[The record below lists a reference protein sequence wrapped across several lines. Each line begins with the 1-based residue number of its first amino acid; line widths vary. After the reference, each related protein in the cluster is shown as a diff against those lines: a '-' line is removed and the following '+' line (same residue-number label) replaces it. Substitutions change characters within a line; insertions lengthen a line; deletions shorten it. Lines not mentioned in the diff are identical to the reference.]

1 MILKLFILILLNY
14 VIKSILIIEEN
25 MLNYVWLGLIILG
38 IGTAIT
44 TDIMDQADNK
54 FRNSDPL
61 PIEIMFDESTSLQN
75 DGAYDGKIKVNSDDY
90 NEFYSTLLNS
100 DVLVKAKISVNK
112 AEDKIGI
119 FFKVDENTPEMWK
132 YMAKVSGKDD
142 DLMGTFIIRETID
155 GKLVSGDLIL
165 EEIAFTKMKDVTNSA
180 LDYAGIAVNIA
191 LGLIGI
197 MALWLGVMKVAEDA
211 GLIKIIANSVKPLTR
226 FLFPDVPP
234 DHPAMGSIIMN
245 MAANM
250 LGLGNAATPFGLK
263 AMEELQ
269 TLNKDKNTATNAMVT
284 FLAVNTA
291 GLTLIPV
298 TAIAI
303 RAASGSSNPAIII
316 GTSIF
321 GAMCATTVG
330 ITAAKIMEKFP
341 IKKGGFGSWL
351 KSYKKGFIIIAS
363 LIALI
368 TVLSITGILSVIFS
382 NLTFLN
388 PELFK
393 GLINIVS
400 IMAIPALIF
409 IFIGYGAIKKVKVYE
424 VFVEGAKEGFDVA
437 VRIIPYLVAMLV
449 AIGIF
454 RAGGGM
460 QILIAALEPITSLIG
475 MPAEALPM
483 AIMRPLSGSGSL
495 GIMAE
500 IIATHGPDS
509 FIGILVS
516 TFFGS
521 TETTFY
527 VLAVYF
533 GSVNIRNTRHAL
545 PAGLLADIAGII
557 GAVFIVKLLFG

>member
-1 MILKLFILILLNY
+1 
-14 VIKSILIIEEN
+14 
-25 MLNYVWLGLIILG
+25 MLNYVWLGLLVLG
-38 IGTAIT
+38 IGTALT
-44 TDIMDQADNK
+44 TDIFDQSKNK
-54 FRNSDPL
+54 YMNGEPL
-61 PIEIMFDESTSLQN
+61 PVEIWFEDSGAVDQN
-75 DGAYDGKIKVNSDDY
+75 GSYDGKLLVNTDAY
-90 NEFYSTLLNS
+90 NNFYKTN
-100 DVLVKAKISVNK
+100 VKGNVEVKAKITVDK
-112 AEDKIGI
+112 DEDRII
-119 FFKVDENTPEMWK
+119 VFFKVDNSSPELWK
-132 YMAKVSGKDD
+132 YMAKISGKDD
-142 DLMGTFIIRETID
+142 DLTGTFSLDKRLNNHSYT
-155 GKLVSGDLIL
+155 GTVIL
-165 EEIAFTKMKDVTNSA
+165 EDIAFAKMKDVTNSA
-180 LDYAGIAVNIA
+180 LDYAGTAVNIA

-211 GLIKIIANSVKPLTR
+211 GLIKIIANAVKPITK
-226 FLFPDVPP
+226 FLFPDVPS

-245 MAANM
+245 IAANM

-263 AMEELQ
+263 AMEELDS
-269 TLNKDKNTATNAMVT
+269 LNKNKGTATNAMVT

-321 GAMCATTVG
+321 GALCATTVG
-330 ITAAKIMEKFP
+330 ITATKILEKFP
-341 IKKGGFGSWL
+341 IKKGEFGAWIN
-351 KSYKKGFIIIAS
+351 SYKKGLIVFLSIIT
-363 LIALI
+363 LIAILGI
-368 TVLSITGILSVIFS
+368 SGILTKLFS
-382 NLTFLN
+382 LLSFIN
-388 PELFK
+388 PDFFK
-393 GLINIVS
+393 TIINIISILAIPGLI
-400 IMAIPALIF
+400 LL
-409 IFIGYGAIKKVKVYE
+409 FIGYGAIKKIKVYE

-460 QILIAALEPITSLIG
+460 EILITILTPVTDFIG

-500 IIATHGPDS
+500 IISVHGPDS

-545 PAGLLADIAGII
+545 PAGLMADVAGIL
-557 GAVFIVKLLFG
+557 GAVFIVRLLFG

>member
-1 MILKLFILILLNY
+1 
-14 VIKSILIIEEN
+14 

-44 TDIMDQADNK
+44 TDIMDQVDNK

-61 PIEIMFDESTSLQN
+61 PIEIIFDDSTSLQS
-75 DGAYDGKIKVNSDDY
+75 DGAYDGKIKVHSNDY
-90 NEFYSTLLNS
+90 NEFYSTFLNN
-100 DVLVKAKISVNK
+100 DVFVKTKISVNR

-119 FFKVDENTPEMWK
+119 FFQVDKNTPEMWK
-132 YMAKVSGKDD
+132 YMAKVSGKED
-142 DLMGTFIIRETID
+142 DLMGSFSIRKIVD
-155 GKLVSGDLIL
+155 GKLVAGDLVL
-165 EEIAFTKMKDVTNSA
+165 EDIAFTKMKDVTNSA
-180 LDYAGIAVNIA
+180 LEYAGIAVNIA

-197 MALWLGVMKVAEDA
+197 MALWLGVMKVAENA
-211 GLIKIIANSVKPLTR
+211 GLIKIIANSVRPLTK

-303 RAASGSSNPAIII
+303 RAASGSSNPAVII

-321 GAMCATTVG
+321 GAICATTVG
-330 ITAAKIMEKFP
+330 ITATKIMEKFP
-341 IKKGGFGSWL
+341 IKKGEYGTWL
-351 KSYKKGFIIIAS
+351 KSYKKGLIIVVS
-363 LIALI
+363 LVALI
-368 TVLSITGILSVIFS
+368 TTLAMTGVLSILFS
-382 NLTFLN
+382 KLTFLN
-388 PELFK
+388 IGLFK
-393 GLINIVS
+393 GIINIVS
-400 IMAIPALIF
+400 IMAIPGLIF
-409 IFIGYGAIKKVKVYE
+409 LFIGYGAIKRVKVYE

-460 QILIAALEPITSLIG
+460 QILITTLEPLTSLIG

-545 PAGLLADIAGII
+545 PAGLLADIAGIL